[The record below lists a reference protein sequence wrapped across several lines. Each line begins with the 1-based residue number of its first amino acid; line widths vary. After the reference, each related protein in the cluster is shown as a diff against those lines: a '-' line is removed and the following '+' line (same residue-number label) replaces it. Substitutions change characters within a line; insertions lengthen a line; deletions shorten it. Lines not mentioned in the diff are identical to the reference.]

1 MVDMPSCFG
10 TVKSPQERA
19 ENDCVTCRYVRQCDT
34 VETEIRSLRA
44 QVEQERAGI
53 VALLRAKAGVFA
65 AAQFGVCAALLLDQA
80 VAIERHEDKE
90 PSA

>member
-34 VETEIRSLRA
+34 VETEIRSLREQA
-44 QVEQERAGI
+44 AQERAGI
-53 VALLRAKAGVFA
+53 VAWLRADKSPDPVWPRHIAF
-65 AAQFGVCAALLLDQA
+65 C
-80 VAIERHEDKE
+80 IERREDKE
-90 PSA
+90 LRA